1 MKTIYIYIY
10 IDISKT
16 EASVS
21 YLISIFLYE
30 VLVFCYILCQYMTMD
45 LMKS

>member
-1 MKTIYIYIY
+1 MNILYIYV
-10 IDISKT
+10 DISKT

-21 YLISIFLYE
+21 YLISVFLYE
-30 VLVFCYILCQYMTMD
+30 VLAFCYILCQYMTMY